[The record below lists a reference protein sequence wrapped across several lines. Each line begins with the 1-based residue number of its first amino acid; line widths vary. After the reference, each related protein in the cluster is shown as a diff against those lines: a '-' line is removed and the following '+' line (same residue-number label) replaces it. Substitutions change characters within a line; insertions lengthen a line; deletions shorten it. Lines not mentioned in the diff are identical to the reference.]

1 MDTLKKYKMSISLNV
16 LEHLG
21 VNLYSNIPAV
31 LSEVV
36 ANSWDADATNVDI
49 EIEKDTITIIDDG
62 HGMTLSDIN
71 AKFLRVG
78 YKRRDAKE
86 DGAAVQYLRQLSGV

>member
-49 EIEKDTITIIDDG
+49 EIEKE
-62 HGMTLSDIN
+62 HN
-71 AKFLRVG
+71 
-78 YKRRDAKE
+78 Y
-86 DGAAVQYLRQLSGV
+86 YH